1 MIIQVRDRSIKTYA
15 STEHCCICNSVA
27 LVKTSSV
34 LCEVNILFDTCGV
47 RNGGVRMENFKNFCQ
62 VKKKFCSVCCAGCCI
77 NFLFYKCCMTVA
89 WELIKSFKPFD
100 EQKKVVNIVFKF
112 IVK

>member
-62 VKKKFCSVCCAGCCI
+62 VKKNFVQFAVLDAVLIFYSTSVA
-77 NFLFYKCCMTVA
+77 
-89 WELIKSFKPFD
+89 
-100 EQKKVVNIVFKF
+100 
-112 IVK
+112 